1 MDPGQPGPDDSAQGK
16 IRNYPSYNDEAF
28 LTRYGSD
35 ISRAAKRVSLYLV
48 IGRKELARSAPVK
61 CYVGG
66 NDMESSLIH
75 QQSGE
80 QMGLSIKLLLLARSP
95 GVSVGHGRERQSDGD
110 LYIP

>member
-1 MDPGQPGPDDSAQGK
+1 MILRRAKSE
-16 IRNYPSYNDEAF
+16 IILLINDEAF

-35 ISRAAKRVSLYLV
+35 ISRAAKRVSLYLI

-75 QQSGE
+75 QQT
-80 QMGLSIKLLLLARSP
+80 
-95 GVSVGHGRERQSDGD
+95 GVTDGALD
-110 LYIP
+110 KIVVAS

>member
-1 MDPGQPGPDDSAQGK
+1 MDRDNQVRMILRRAKSE
-16 IRNYPSYNDEAF
+16 IILLINDEAF

-35 ISRAAKRVSLYLV
+35 ISRAAKRVSLYLI

-75 QQSGE
+75 QQTGE
-80 QMGLSIKLLLLARSP
+80 QMGLSIKLLLLLIAGSLCRSWK
-95 GVSVGHGRERQSDGD
+95 RTAN
-110 LYIP
+110 